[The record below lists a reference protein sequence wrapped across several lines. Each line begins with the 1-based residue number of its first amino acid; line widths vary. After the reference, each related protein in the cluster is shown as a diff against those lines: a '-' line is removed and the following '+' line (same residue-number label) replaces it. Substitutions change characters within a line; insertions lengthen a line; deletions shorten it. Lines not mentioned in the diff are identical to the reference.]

1 MIPSM
6 IAAAAL
12 GNASAIP
19 RISSA
24 TGPACV
30 IVTGV
35 PVACRYT
42 RRITASAQE
51 PAKASPKS
59 LPMGAG

>member
-12 GNASAIP
+12 GNASALP

-35 PVACRYT
+35 QWPVRT
-42 RRITASAQE
+42 RGESQ
-51 PAKASPKS
+51 PAPKAGEGKPEK
-59 LPMGAG
+59 LALGAG